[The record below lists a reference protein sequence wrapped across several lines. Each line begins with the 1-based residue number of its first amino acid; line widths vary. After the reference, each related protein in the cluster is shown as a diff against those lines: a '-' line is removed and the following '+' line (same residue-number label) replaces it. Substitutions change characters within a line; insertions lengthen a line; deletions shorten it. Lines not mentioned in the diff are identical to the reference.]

1 MDEEPPIFIMMKDQN
16 RLLEEIEDD
25 DTFIKPKKGLI
36 TLHEK
41 LEEREEELRLTNYK
55 VNKPELEVLAKQL
68 IELREQIAERAKR
81 QEEL

>member
-25 DTFIKPKKGLI
+25 DTFIKPEKGLI

-41 LEEREEELRLTNYK
+41 LEESEEELRLTNYK